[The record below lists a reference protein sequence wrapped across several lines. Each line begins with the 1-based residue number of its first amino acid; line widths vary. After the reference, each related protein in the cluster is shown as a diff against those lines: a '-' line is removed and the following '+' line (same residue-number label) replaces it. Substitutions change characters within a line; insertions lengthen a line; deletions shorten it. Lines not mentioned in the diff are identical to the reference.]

1 MEKFRPIAYD
11 SLRHSATSIAGRPY
25 IVSFYEHQ
33 EFF

>member
-1 MEKFRPIAYD
+1 MTFFLHIRQRASQAD
-11 SLRHSATSIAGRPY
+11 VRIAGRPY